1 MEVEDLSLSEPKDRK
16 REKGEKAKW
25 RRERIENW
33 KEAESRRNER
43 ITTFLY
49 SGDSLLA
56 SDLSKVGDVLAC
68 VRM

>member
-1 MEVEDLSLSEPKDRK
+1 MEVEDFSLSKPKDRK
-16 REKGEKAKW
+16 REKGEEAKW

-56 SDLSKVGDVLAC
+56 
-68 VRM
+68 